1 MVSSDSSY
9 IPSEAIGRIALYL
22 QSLKRLSSENINTIS
37 SNQIANLLNVSPEQF
52 RKDLSYFGEFGKR
65 GVGYE
70 TKTLVKE
77 LESILSVDSLWE
89 VAIVGVGRLGSALL
103 HYQGFTDSN
112 IKISTAFDLTESV
125 IENDGKY
132 FEINA
137 ISDFKKIV
145 KRKHIK
151 ICLICVPENM
161 AQEVAD
167 IAVDSG
173 IKAILNFAP
182 VVLKVPEHVHVSNME
197 MCREIQRLIFYA
209 NQSKAKNI
217 KQLMSEGKDL

>member
-1 MVSSDSSY
+1 MVCSDSSY

-22 QSLKRLSSENINTIS
+22 QSLKRLSSDNINTIS

-77 LESILSVDSLWE
+77 LESILSVDSMWE
-89 VAIVGVGRLGSALL
+89 VAIVGIGRLGGALL
-103 HYQGFTDSN
+103 YYQGFSDSN
-112 IKISTAFDLTESV
+112 IKISTAFDLSDRVVEK
-125 IENDGKY
+125 DGKC

-137 ISDFKKIV
+137 ISDFKKVV

-151 ICLICVPENM
+151 ICLICVPEYK

-182 VVLKVPEHVHVSNME
+182 VVLNVPEDVHVANMD
-197 MCREIQRLIFYA
+197 MCREIQRLIFYV
-209 NQSKAKNI
+209 NQSEVKDV
-217 KQLMSEGKDL
+217 KQLIPEKDV

>member
-1 MVSSDSSY
+1 MVSSDLSY
-9 IPSEAIGRIALYL
+9 IPPEAIGRIALYL
-22 QSLKRLSSENINTIS
+22 QNLKRLSSENISTIS
-37 SNQIANLLNVSPEQF
+37 SNQIASLLNVSPEQF

-77 LESILSVDSLWE
+77 LERILSVDKMWE
-89 VAIVGVGRLGSALL
+89 VAIVGIGRLGSALL
-103 HYQGFTDSN
+103 YYQSFTDSK

-125 IENDGKY
+125 IEKDGKY
-132 FEINA
+132 FKINA

-151 ICLICVPENM
+151 ICLICVPEYQ
-161 AQEVAD
+161 AQEVVH

-173 IKAILNFAP
+173 VKAILNFAP
-182 VVLKVPEHVHVSNME
+182 VVLNVPDDVYVSNMD
-197 MCREIQRLIFYA
+197 MSLEIQRLIFYA
-209 NQSKAKNI
+209 NQSK
-217 KQLMSEGKDL
+217 GKDVKKLIPEEKDV

>member
-9 IPSEAIGRIALYL
+9 IPPEAVGRIALYL
-22 QSLKRLSSENINTIS
+22 QGLKRLISENINTIS
-37 SNQIANLLNVSPEQF
+37 SNHIANLLNVSPEQF

-77 LESILSVDSLWE
+77 LESILSVDSVWE
-89 VAIVGVGRLGSALL
+89 VAIVGIGRLGGALL
-103 HYQGFTDSN
+103 YYQGFSDSN
-112 IKISTAFDLTESV
+112 IKISTAFDSTERV
-125 IENDGKY
+125 IEKGGKY

-137 ISDFKKIV
+137 ISNFKKVV

-151 ICLICVPENM
+151 ICLICVPEYK

-167 IAVDSG
+167 IAVESG

-182 VVLKVPEHVHVSNME
+182 VVLNVPEDVYVSNMD
-197 MCREIQRLIFYA
+197 MCREIQRLIFYV
-209 NQSKAKNI
+209 NQSKVKDV
-217 KQLMSEGKDL
+217 KQLIPEKDV